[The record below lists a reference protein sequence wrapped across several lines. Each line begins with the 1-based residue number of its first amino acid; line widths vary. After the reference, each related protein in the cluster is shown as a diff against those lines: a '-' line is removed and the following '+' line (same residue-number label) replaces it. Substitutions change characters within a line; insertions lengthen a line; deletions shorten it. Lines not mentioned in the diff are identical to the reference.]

1 MRTRG
6 LTLLEALF
14 LLHLVAMLVAYGAL
28 SRRVFER
35 RSESERCRKNLQTLA
50 LAAIEYTDDH
60 RFFPHSCRIPELAP
74 GVESDESAL
83 AVRLLHH
90 FDYLEGARPFVCP
103 GSGDMAVDPRPMD
116 APLASAVDL
125 SYGYTRRGLCTGSMS
140 SSLLFGDK
148 ARFVAELAEL
158 PERAGHMSGNHSGYM
173 NVACLDGHVQR
184 ITPSTDSI
192 NTHNIADTTRRSG
205 GFLGVLPD

>member
-1 MRTRG
+1 
-6 LTLLEALF
+6 
-14 LLHLVAMLVAYGAL
+14 
-28 SRRVFER
+28 
-35 RSESERCRKNLQTLA
+35 
-50 LAAIEYTDDH
+50 
-60 RFFPHSCRIPELAP
+60 
-74 GVESDESAL
+74 
-83 AVRLLHH
+83 
-90 FDYLEGARPFVCP
+90 
-103 GSGDMAVDPRPMD
+103 
-116 APLASAVDL
+116 
-125 SYGYTRRGLCTGSMS
+125 MS